1 MKQKLPILLIPLVL
15 ILIILTFFLIDKLKP
30 KSAGILVESNVPST
44 LYINGIR
51 VGVTPYTGAQNS
63 GSVILKLI
71 PQDSSQGFTSYETKT
86 NLAAGIKTVVR
97 RNFSKNPLESS
108 SEVISFERTDLPDAS
123 ISVVSLPD
131 SAQVSVDGLLRGF
144 TPLKITSLTTGAH
157 QLSIAASGYQTRDIQ
172 IKTLAN
178 YRLTAIVQLGS
189 TAQVSGAMAVATPTP
204 VAVPMIEILKTPTGF
219 LRVRSE
225 PQTASNE
232 VGQVHPG
239 EKYKLLTT
247 DKVTGWFMIDLGEN
261 KGGWISNQ
269 YATVT
274 PP

>member
-30 KSAGILVESNVPST
+30 KSAGILVESNTASAV
-44 LYINGIR
+44 YINGIR
-51 VGVTPYTGAQNS
+51 VGVTPYTGARNS
-63 GSVILKLI
+63 GSAILKLV
-71 PQDSSQGFTSYETKT
+71 PQDGSQHFTPYEVKV

-97 RNFSKNPLESS
+97 RNFSKNPTESS
-108 SEVISFERTDLPDAS
+108 SEVISFEKTDLPDAS

-204 VAVPMIEILKTPTGF
+204 VAVPIIKILKTPPSF
-219 LRVRSE
+219 LQLTTT
-225 PQTASNE
+225 PHTPSNK

-247 DKVTGWFMIDLGEN
+247 DKVTGWF
-261 KGGWISNQ
+261 
-269 YATVT
+269 
-274 PP
+274 